1 MGTDKDRGGRAVNR
15 LDHADSSRIP
25 LKLPQKKRFWS
36 EMLMDSHQEL
46 DFGLRGF
53 IAAFL
58 SRGLVSF

>member
-1 MGTDKDRGGRAVNR
+1 MWLTQAASIGKNDVGLGV
-15 LDHADSSRIP
+15 P
-25 LKLPQKKRFWS
+25 LLMFLREKRFWS